1 MSIQIRPVQG
11 NEADEL
17 LSLSTEYME
26 SLYPSESNHLVDYS
40 ELYADNAIFL
50 GAYLDD
56 KAVGCVAVI
65 FYQHDCEYGEI
76 KRLFVLPEHRD
87 LKLGRTLM
95 AAIEEAAKDVGKH
108 LMRLETGIHQPASNH
123 LYASLGYV
131 ERGPYGEY
139 QEDPLSIFMEK
150 SLVS

>member
-26 SLYPSESNHLVDYS
+26 SLYPAESNHLVDYS

-65 FYQHDCEYGEI
+65 LYQHDCHYGEI

-95 AAIEEAAKDVGKH
+95 AAIEEAAKDEGMRI
-108 LMRLETGIHQPASNH
+108 MRLETGIYQPASNH
-123 LYASLGYV
+123 LYQSLGYV
-131 ERGPYGEY
+131 ERGPYGDY

-150 SLVS
+150 SL

>member
-1 MSIQIRPVQG
+1 MTIQIRAVQS

-26 SLYPSESNHLVDYS
+26 SLYPAESNHLVDYS
-40 ELYADNAIFL
+40 ELYADNATFL
-50 GAYLDD
+50 GAFLDG

-95 AAIEEAAKDVGKH
+95 AAIEKAAREAGKH
-108 LMRLETGIHQPASNH
+108 TMRLETGIYQPASNH
-123 LYASLGYV
+123 LYSSLGYI
-131 ERGPYGEY
+131 ERGPYGDY

-150 SLVS
+150 LL

>member
-1 MSIQIRPVQG
+1 MTIQIRPVQD

-17 LSLSTEYME
+17 LAMSTAYME
-26 SLYPSESNHLVDYS
+26 SLYPAESNHLVDYS

-50 GAYLDD
+50 GAFLAG

-95 AAIEEAAKDVGKH
+95 AAIEEAAQEAGKH
-108 LMRLETGIHQPASNH
+108 IMRLETGIYQPASNH

-131 ERGPYGEY
+131 ERGPYGDY
-139 QEDPLSIFMEK
+139 QEDQLSIFMEK